1 MQSSSDGF
9 YEMKVLSV
17 AGRQTDASFIQ
28 VNRSSVQTFER
39 QIVLEKNTRCNVFNS
54 LVYSSVY
61 VKVRVNIF
69 TDSYAYK
76 SSFTAVISVN
86 MPF

>member
-1 MQSSSDGF
+1 
-9 YEMKVLSV
+9 MKLLSV